1 MMGSLANA
9 TSYGMTRIAL
19 FTGSFDPIT
28 NGHLDIVRQACR
40 VADRIV
46 VAIGVHS
53 SKVPLLSVEA
63 RAELIQ
69 AVCAPVVEAAGASLG
84 VVALTLR

>member
-1 MMGSLANA
+1 
-9 TSYGMTRIAL
+9 MTRIAL

-69 AVCAPVVEAAGASLG
+69 AVCAPVVEAAGRALASSPSTIWRSRRPDG
-84 VVALTLR
+84 MGPR